1 MSNPWSRKTKPK
13 KLTLKG
19 LAKDNGKA
27 PVKPTLA
34 SLAKGEPKPKVT
46 LGAALGVK
54 QPDPERPYQAPKPRH
69 KDDFRVGGVLF
80 SGAEVTGEDSKG
92 YRDGMFRPVGTV
104 DITNGDQTYT
114 FHNRYGSWM
123 HDMWTGSQMAEP
135 ARVGAMLNISMSQL
149 EIARA
154 LSKRFELA
162 LKAKKIPNTHQQR
175 IALEEKAKLARKRTA
190 KPTTKETT
198 DMTTKPKLSLKGLK
212 K

>member
-1 MSNPWSRKTKPK
+1 MTSNPWSRKAKPK
-13 KLTLKG
+13 PTLKG

-27 PVKPTLA
+27 PVRPSLA
-34 SLAKGEPKPKVT
+34 SLAKGKPVVKPKVK

-54 QPDPERPYQAPKPRH
+54 QPPPERPYQEPKPRH

-80 SGAEVTGEDSKG
+80 SGAEMTGESSKG

-123 HDMWTGSQMAEP
+123 HDMWTGNQMAEP
-135 ARVGAMLNISMSQL
+135 ARVAAWLGVQMSQL
-149 EIARA
+149 EVSRA

-162 LKAKKIPNTHQQR
+162 LKAKGIPNTHQQR

-190 KPTTKETT
+190 KQPPKETSN
-198 DMTTKPKLSLKGLK
+198 MTKKLSLKGLK